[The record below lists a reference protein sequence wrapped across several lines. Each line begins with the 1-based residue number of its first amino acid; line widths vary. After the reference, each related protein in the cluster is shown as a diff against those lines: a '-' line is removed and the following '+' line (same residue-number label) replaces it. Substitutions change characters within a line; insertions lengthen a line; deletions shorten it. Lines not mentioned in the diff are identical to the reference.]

1 MDIWKRNG
9 LQRWMHLIC
18 SRVRGRRPRETLHRI
33 ECENMVRDLVFCLVQ
48 KLLQE
53 SSENF
58 SSVFV
63 FLLRFELCIDIDGS
77 TTSFPLGG
85 SNFEVY
91 MSPITALSGNTLQQL
106 ANEKLT
112 VTRRTRIEVSTP
124 YTAIVG
130 RLILNVR
137 SKKNQPQKYALHDE
151 RT

>member
-1 MDIWKRNG
+1 MDISKRNG
-9 LQRWMHLIC
+9 LPRWMHLIC

-33 ECENMVRDLVFCLVQ
+33 ERENMVSVVFVQ

-91 MSPITALSGNTLQQL
+91 VSPITALSGNTLQQL

-112 VTRRTRIEVSTP
+112 VTRITRIEVSTP
-124 YTAIVG
+124 
-130 RLILNVR
+130 
-137 SKKNQPQKYALHDE
+137 
-151 RT
+151 